1 MMPIVGV
8 FSVLFF
14 CVYQA
19 DITPSLA
26 GISTAGAI
34 SISRPDMALLRASI
48 YAPHLKGAFGE
59 SHMHTYI
66 ARLLKEQS
74 GVRHVPVSLG
84 RQGIDGLYVN
94 YGASGEPAGLIVSEA
109 KYGASSLGM
118 TKDGIQLGKAWTSAR
133 LLKISS
139 QYERIV
145 DQISNSKMSVAK
157 MPQVGNIHRLQV
169 QLPDGKA
176 AVFWKNAAEA
186 DWKFAGKQELLGEAK
201 SQFRKMASLF
211 DKAARGEVAYQR
223 YLYQVKVEGNI
234 FSAVVKNADL
244 MDAVGSEASLKT
256 ITKISMPLFDSNLV
270 KIRSIVESEVASQL
284 QNKLPSMPLK
294 DIEVSSKEFVRQAK
308 SIQDAMSA
316 ERQSFFAQSIRGGVM
331 IGLAQAFLDVGIN
344 GGLDYY
350 FNQKIDSEKI
360 AKKAA
365 LAFLAGGSGY
375 IAGQYAAKSMIQS
388 RIMDQFARPGSALM
402 GTSARALAA
411 NSGASALGGGV
422 VVAVLSYGQFLLGY
436 SDIGTA
442 HRSAAIGMAGI
453 GGGALGAA
461 GVMGAAFVFGTAG
474 SGAAV
479 STLSGAAAT
488 NAALAW
494 LGGGTLAAGGG
505 GMAMGSIVVTG
516 GAAVFAIAG
525 TAITV
530 YAFSYLD
537 KEDEKQK
544 TIQTLVYLMNV
555 DKYFRMG
562 SAEEFNGIIKLKNVK
577 RTEALVK

>member
-1 MMPIVGV
+1 MSAVGAYC
-8 FSVLFF
+8 VLFF
-14 CVYQA
+14 CFYQA
-19 DITPSLA
+19 DIMPNLA
-26 GISTAGAI
+26 GISSAGAI

-94 YGASGEPAGLIVSEA
+94 YGANGEPAGLIVSEA

-118 TKDGIQLGKAWTSAR
+118 TKDGIQLGKPWTSAR

-139 QYERIV
+139 QYEKIV
-145 DQISNSKMSVAK
+145 DQISNSKMSVVK
-157 MPQVGNIHRLQV
+157 MPQAGNIHRLQV

-176 AVFWKNAAEA
+176 AVFWKNASEA

-223 YLYQVKVEGNI
+223 YLYQVKVQGNI

-308 SIQDAMSA
+308 SIQEFMST
-316 ERQSFFAQSIRGGVM
+316 ERQSFFAQSIRGGMM
-331 IGLAQAFLDVGIN
+331 IGLVHAFLDVGIN
-344 GGLDYY
+344 GGLNYY

-365 LAFLAGGSGY
+365 LVFLAGESGY

-388 RIMDQFARPGSALM
+388 RIIGQFIAPGSSLI

-411 NSGASALGGGV
+411 NSAASALGGGV
-422 VVAVLSYGQFLLGY
+422 AVAVLSYGQFLLGY
-436 SDIGTA
+436 SDIGAA

-453 GGGALGAA
+453 GVGVLGAC
-461 GVMGAAFVFGTAG
+461 GVMNAAIFFGTASTG
-474 SGAAV
+474 TAV

-516 GAAVFAIAG
+516 GGAAIGIAV
-525 TAITV
+525 TAIFHYTIK
-530 YAFSYLD
+530 YFDD
-537 KEDEKQK
+537 KYEKSK
-544 TIQTLVYLMNV
+544 TIVTLAHLKATKGY
-555 DKYFRMG
+555 YAIG
-562 SAEEFNGIIKLKNVK
+562 SAEEMDAIIKLINVK
-577 RTEALVK
+577 PTLNLVK